1 MAAFAL
7 KVFPTCLPHKNSCLV
22 AVGTLSNSGL
32 NIGRF
37 SLIFMGR
44 PWKASVRGSKSTI
57 FNPFTRSTSFLC
69 KSLFAPCSVLLLMSC
84 EGVLPQA
91 PKDCKSIHRGVNCSA
106 MQKTGTIK
114 MKGKELLSVG
124 RFQPKNNLYF
134 LKKQGL
140 KDKKAKQT

>member
-1 MAAFAL
+1 
-7 KVFPTCLPHKNSCLV
+7 
-22 AVGTLSNSGL
+22 
-32 NIGRF
+32 
-37 SLIFMGR
+37 
-44 PWKASVRGSKSTI
+44 
-57 FNPFTRSTSFLC
+57 
-69 KSLFAPCSVLLLMSC
+69 
-84 EGVLPQA
+84 
-91 PKDCKSIHRGVNCSA
+91 